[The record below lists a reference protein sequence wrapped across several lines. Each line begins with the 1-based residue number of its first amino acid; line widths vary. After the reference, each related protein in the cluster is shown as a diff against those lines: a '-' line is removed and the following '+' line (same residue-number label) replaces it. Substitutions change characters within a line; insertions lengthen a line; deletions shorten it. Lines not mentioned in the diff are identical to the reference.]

1 MRAQI
6 ITAGIAAAALAVAAT
21 PAAAST
27 GNAAVQKKA
36 VSDKKVCR
44 LLDPPTGSLI
54 KQRVCLTEEQWK
66 KVEKQLEE

>member
-1 MRAQI
+1 MRVQV
-6 ITAGIAAAALAVAAT
+6 ITVALAAAALAFTA

-27 GNAAVQKKA
+27 GTAAVQKKA
-36 VSDKKVCR
+36 PAAAKVCR

-66 KVEKQLEE
+66 KVEKQLAE